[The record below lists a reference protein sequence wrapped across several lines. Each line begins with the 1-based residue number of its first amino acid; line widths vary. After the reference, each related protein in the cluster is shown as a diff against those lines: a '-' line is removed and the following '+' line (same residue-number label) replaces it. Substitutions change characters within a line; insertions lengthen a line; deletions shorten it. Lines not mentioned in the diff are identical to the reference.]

1 MDKNECSR
9 NQSVERKELNIP
21 SAPYKYDVLP
31 NDSIRILSLL
41 PGDRSAPLQCE
52 LHRADVPRNVS
63 PESASGP
70 TFEALSYVWGD
81 GNLCQ
86 RIFCNKSVIK
96 ITQSLFDALIHL
108 RHPKTA
114 RMLWIDAVCIDQ
126 NNNDEKIEQIARM
139 KDIYQHA
146 NQVVIWLGLADEST
160 SQALDL
166 IQLAAKCLRQ
176 ESGQS
181 MPQGD
186 CSRFGEPFSDERN
199 RQRGFPPLAELE
211 SWLSV
216 TALFARSWFS
226 RCWTFQEA
234 VLAAKAVIQIGAQLL
249 DWADL
254 CVASKF
260 FQVKSY
266 DAKVKGLMDGLQ
278 DICGVCWASKIGL
291 NSQEWKP
298 MALTLLL
305 SVTDRT
311 KATLPKDKIFGL
323 LALTDESTQKHFSSS
338 ESLDN
343 PKYNMSMRELCTDVS
358 LFLLCRYGSDPIDPC
373 GPLGVLNE
381 VKHYPLAETEQEKRN
396 IDDGG
401 LIPSWVKRW
410 HTPEPKFKVDY
421 EENEVQ
427 PMFYISTTSEF
438 HTGGPEYHAPE
449 CNPYTPYEISLH
461 GFIFA
466 PISNAVNILR
476 LPLES
481 RSRLW
486 DLVLEIRNVW
496 EERHTSYPTGEN
508 IDETFALTLTM
519 ATKPR
524 FAHEAETHHAIDF
537 QHFCLR
543 LYEMTLT
550 SLIEEG
556 QIDDIERLEIEW
568 KAEYQ
573 RLKSLVGTH
582 VMSSTFGVYLH
593 RHCLGRK
600 LFSTLSGHIGI
611 GNGTLE
617 SGDLVCVFLGGMTPF
632 IIRPVDQKY
641 KFVGE
646 CYLHG
651 IMHGEALEEGL
662 KRRQL
667 ITLV

>member
-9 NQSVERKELNIP
+9 NQSVERKELNIA

-86 RIFCNKSVIK
+86 RIFCNKSLIK

-126 NNNDEKIEQIARM
+126 NNNDEKIEQIPRM
-139 KDIYQHA
+139 KDIYHHA
-146 NQVVIWLGLADEST
+146 NQVVIWLGLDDEST
-160 SQALDL
+160 NRALDL
-166 IQLAAKCLRQ
+166 IRLAANCLRQ

-186 CSRFGEPFSDERN
+186 LSRFGESFSDEKN
-199 RQRGFPPLAELE
+199 RQWGFPPIEDLE
-211 SWLSV
+211 SWPAV
-216 TALFARSWFS
+216 AALFTRSWFS

-234 VLAAKAVIQIGAQLL
+234 VLATKATLQIGARLL

-254 CVASKF
+254 CVASNF
-260 FQVKSY
+260 FSFKSY
-266 DAKVKGLMDGLQ
+266 GIVVKGLGDGLQ
-278 DICGVCWASKIGL
+278 DICRVCWTSRIGL
-291 NSQEWKP
+291 DLQEWGP
-298 MALTLLL
+298 MPLIDLHFITN
-305 SVTDRT
+305 RT
-311 KATLPKDKIFGL
+311 KATLPKDRIFGL
-323 LALTDESTQKHFSSS
+323 LALTGESTQKYFSPSGA
-338 ESLDN
+338 LDN

-358 LFLLCRYGSDPIDPC
+358 LFLLHNSESESEFE
-373 GPLGVLNE
+373 PLKILSY
-381 VKHYPLAETEQEKRN
+381 VKHYPLEEGEQKKRN

-401 LIPSWVKRW
+401 LIPSWVQRW
-410 HTPEPKFKVDY
+410 HDPIPEYKEDH

-427 PMFYISTTSEF
+427 PMHYFTLTSF
-438 HTGGPEYHAPE
+438 HAGGSEYLEPK
-449 CNPYTPYEISLH
+449 CNPQTPYEISFH

-466 PISNAVNILR
+466 SISNTVNIFR
-476 LPLES
+476 LPPLS

-496 EERHTSYPTGEN
+496 EERHASYPTGEG
-508 IDETFALTLTM
+508 IDEVFALTLTL
-519 ATKPR
+519 AKKPR
-524 FAHEAETHHAIDF
+524 FAHEAETYHAIDF
-537 QHFCLR
+537 QHWCIC
-543 LYEMTLT
+543 LYERTLT
-550 SLIEEG
+550 SLRNEG
-556 QIDDIERLEIEW
+556 RIDDIERLEIEW

-582 VMSSTFGVYLH
+582 VFSPTFLGDWQPYC
-593 RHCLGRK
+593 RGRK

-611 GNGTLE
+611 GDVTLE
-617 SGDLVCVFLGGMTPF
+617 PRDLVCVLLGGKTPF

-651 IMHGEALEEGL
+651 IMQGEALEEGL
-662 KRRQL
+662 QRRQL
-667 ITLV
+667 ITLI

>member
-9 NQSVERKELNIP
+9 NQSVERKELNIA

-126 NNNDEKIEQIARM
+126 NNNDEKIEQIPRM
-139 KDIYQHA
+139 KDIYHHA
-146 NQVVIWLGLADEST
+146 NQVVIWLGLDDEST

-181 MPQGD
+181 MPQGVE
-186 CSRFGEPFSDERN
+186 SRFWESFSDERN
-199 RQRGFPPLAELE
+199 RQWGFPRLEDLE
-211 SWLSV
+211 SWLPV
-216 TALFARSWFS
+216 AALFARSWFS

-234 VLAAKAVIQIGAQLL
+234 VLAMKATIQIGAHLL

-254 CVASKF
+254 CVASTF

-266 DAKVKGLMDGLQ
+266 GNEAEVLLDGLQ
-278 DICGVCWASKIGL
+278 DICKVCWTSRIGL
-291 NSQEWKP
+291 DSQEWKP
-298 MALTLLL
+298 MPLMFIL
-305 SVTDRT
+305 SFTHRT
-311 KATLPKDKIFGL
+311 KATLPKDRIFGL
-323 LALTDESTQKHFSSS
+323 LALTDESTQKYFSPSQ
-338 ESLDN
+338 SLDN
-343 PKYNMSMRELCTDVS
+343 PKYNMSLRELYTDVS
-358 LFLLCRYGSDPIDPC
+358 LFLLHNSESESEFE
-373 GPLGVLNE
+373 PLEILNY
-381 VKHYPLAETEQEKRN
+381 VKHYPLEEGEQEKRN
-396 IDDGG
+396 KDDGG
-401 LIPSWVKRW
+401 LIPSWVQRW
-410 HTPEPKFKVDY
+410 HDPIPEYKPDC
-421 EENEVQ
+421 EENEAQ
-427 PMFYISTTSEF
+427 PMLPICVSNTRVRA
-438 HTGGPEYHAPE
+438 GGPEFHAPK
-449 CNPYTPYEISLH
+449 CNPQTPYEISLH

-466 PISNAVNILR
+466 SISNTVNILR
-476 LPLES
+476 LPPLS

-486 DLVLEIRNVW
+486 DLALETRGVR
-496 EERHTSYPTGEN
+496 EERHASYPTGES
-508 IDETFALTLTM
+508 IDEVFALTLTV
-519 ATKPR
+519 ACGPR
-524 FAHEAETHHAIDF
+524 FMPALDTYHAIDF
-537 QHFCLR
+537 QHFCVW
-543 LYEMTLT
+543 LYELT
-550 SLIEEG
+550 VARLKKEG
-556 QIDDIERLEIEW
+556 RINDIERLGIEW
-568 KAEYQ
+568 EAEYE
-573 RLKSLVGTH
+573 RLRSLVGTH
-582 VMSSTFGVYLH
+582 VMSPTFWMDLQQLG
-593 RHCLGRK
+593 RGRK
-600 LFSTLSGHIGI
+600 LFSTSSGHIGL
-611 GNGTLE
+611 GDVTLE
-617 SGDLVCVFLGGMTPF
+617 PGDLVCVFLGGSTPF

-651 IMHGEALEEGL
+651 IMQGEALEEGL
-662 KRRQL
+662 QRRQL
-667 ITLV
+667 ITLI